1 MNKFFYFLIGC
12 GFLSSPAYAESIK
25 DSLNGRL
32 NSLSIFMA
40 LQQILME

>member
-25 DSLNGRL
+25 DSLNGETKFFINIYGFKIRL
-32 NSLSIFMA
+32 KL
-40 LQQILME
+40 